1 MLNPKNML
9 YIVST
14 PIGNLDDMSYRAVDI
29 LRKADVVVAEDSR
42 RTFVLSNR
50 YGLGNKK
57 IIVFNEHNEHKELPR
72 IIKLL
77 KEGKTLALTTDSGT
91 PGISDPGF
99 LIVRE
104 AVKEG
109 IHVAPVPGAC
119 AFVSALV
126 CSGLPSDRFVFHG
139 FVSKKP
145 GQRKDAVEKAKGSEI
160 TSVFYESP
168 HRIHKTLDDIAEI
181 MPERQIAVAR
191 ELTKRHEEFVRGTAK
206 EVSENFEGQI
216 VKGEMVVIIAPKPK

>member
-1 MLNPKNML
+1 ML

-14 PIGNLDDMSYRAVDI
+14 PIGNLGDITQRAIDVLREADI
-29 LRKADVVVAEDSR
+29 VIAEDSR
-42 RTFVLSNR
+42 RTHILSNR
-50 YGLGNKK
+50 YGLGAKK

-77 KEGKTLALTTDSGT
+77 KQGKNLALTTDSGT

-99 LIVRE
+99 LVVRE

-109 IHVAPVPGAC
+109 IKISPVPGPC

-126 CSGLPSDRFVFHG
+126 CSGLPCEKFIFYG
-139 FVSKKP
+139 FFPKKP
-145 GQRKDAVEKAKGSEI
+145 GQKTEIIKKAMESEM

-168 HRIHKTLDDIAEI
+168 HRIKDTLADIVAL
-181 MPERQIAVAR
+181 MPERNMVSAR
-191 ELTKRHEEFVRGTAK
+191 EMTKRHEEFTRGTAK
-206 EVSENFEGQI
+206 EVYKNFKDQL
-216 VKGEMVVIIAPKPK
+216 VKGEIVVIIAPKPKG